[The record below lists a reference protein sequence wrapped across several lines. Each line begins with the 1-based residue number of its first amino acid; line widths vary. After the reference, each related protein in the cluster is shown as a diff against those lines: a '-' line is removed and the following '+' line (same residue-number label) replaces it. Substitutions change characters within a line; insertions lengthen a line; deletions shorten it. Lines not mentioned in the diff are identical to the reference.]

1 MENVNHWKKIFI
13 IQIYDKEL
21 ENKKNSSNLIRRER
35 KINKYTKAN
44 NSESTEPLS
53 IGAINAKTFSSHQ
66 KSWP

>member
-35 KINKYTKAN
+35 KINKYTKDLKRYLIKEN
-44 NSESTEPLS
+44 
-53 IGAINAKTFSSHQ
+53 I
-66 KSWP
+66 